1 MARKD
6 IKAFDFTSEQSRT
19 AAAENGRK
27 GGIASG
33 QARRQ
38 KKTLSELAKMI
49 AENPAPAAAKKK
61 LAKMG
66 ISDEDAN
73 NNACIAAAVY
83 DKAIKGNMQAVDK
96 WEELTAASKND
107 DEKYYLP
114 GRVLG
119 KAFVDINRQIKPNI
133 EYVFEGGRGGL
144 KSSFVAFKIV
154 ELIKNNPQMHACI
167 TRQVAGTLKDSVYA
181 NMKWAI
187 NELGL
192 MEEFECKVSPLEIK
206 YIKTGQTIYFR
217 GLDDETKLKSI
228 KPEFGYIGILWK
240 EEKDQMKGDAQ
251 ERSVNQSVLRGGDE
265 SYDFSSYNPPK
276 SKSNWVN
283 RIKLIPNPKR
293 VIHHSS
299 YLEAPAEWLGQKF
312 IDDAAHL
319 KEINPEAYEH
329 EYLGVPNGDGG
340 NVFEYLEIRD
350 ITDEEISHMD
360 RIFAGVD
367 YGWYPDQFCYLRTYY
382 DSAREKI
389 YLIDELYVNK
399 WSNSKTADWIKKKG
413 YDDYTMIC
421 DSAEPKSVNDFRD
434 AGLPARGAI
443 KGPGSIE
450 YGFKFL
456 QTKTLVIDPKRTPN
470 AYKEITEYEYDR
482 DKEGNPYAE
491 LSAQDKAN
499 KGKQYEKEQRQR
511 TYERRIRK
519 TKREVFGLQ
528 TGVDNAPNE
537 KAKFALQQDLDR
549 KSYLLQKQNAAY
561 KDYCKQNDLREL
573 QDRLMIAKWNRQNA
587 AKARG
592 AAKRYKTA
600 KGID

>member
-1 MARKD
+1 MSAKKMGLGRGLNTL
-6 IKAFDFTSEQSRT
+6 IPKAPIVDEEDVEQVKKKVSKSSKTKKKEETKKELTLPIDKIEPNPDQPRNQFDED
-19 AAAENGRK
+19 
-27 GGIASG
+27 
-33 QARRQ
+33 
-38 KKTLSELAKMI
+38 TLQELADSIKQYGMLQPILVTPKDDFYEII
-49 AENPAPAAAKKK
+49 AGERRWRAAK
-61 LAKMG
+61 
-66 ISDEDAN
+66 
-73 NNACIAAAVY
+73 
-83 DKAIKGNMQAVDK
+83 QAGLNEVPVMIR
-96 WEELTAASKND
+96 
-107 DEKYYLP
+107 KY
-114 GRVLG
+114 
-119 KAFVDINRQIKPNI
+119 NEN
-133 EYVFEGGRGGL
+133 E
-144 KSSFVAFKIV
+144 IV
-154 ELIKNNPQMHACI
+154 EIALIENIQRDNLNPIEEAMAYK
-167 TRQVAGTLKDSVYA
+167 R
-181 NMKWAI
+181 
-187 NELGL
+187 L

-283 RIKLIPNPKR
+283 RIKLTPNPKR

-340 NVFEYLEIRD
+340 NVFEYLEIRN
-350 ITDEEISHMD
+350 ITDEEISRMD

-482 DKEGNPYAE
+482 DKEGNVISGYPDGNDHAISALRYAYE
-491 LSAQDKAN
+491 PLFNRRGNSA
-499 KGKQYEKEQRQR
+499 
-511 TYERRIRK
+511 
-519 TKREVFGLQ
+519 
-528 TGVDNAPNE
+528 
-537 KAKFALQQDLDR
+537 
-549 KSYLLQKQNAAY
+549 
-561 KDYCKQNDLREL
+561 
-573 QDRLMIAKWNRQNA
+573 
-587 AKARG
+587 
-592 AAKRYKTA
+592 
-600 KGID
+600 

>member
-1 MARKD
+1 MANEKNL
-6 IKAFDFTSEQSRT
+6 IPNSERT
-19 AAAENGRK
+19 PSELREMTRK

-49 AENPAPAAAKKK
+49 AENPAPTAAKKK
-61 LAKMG
+61 LTKMG

-73 NNACIAAAVY
+73 NNACIVAAVY

-96 WEELTAASKND
+96 WEQLVAVSKSDESKYELPA
-107 DEKYYLP
+107 
-114 GRVLG
+114 RVLG

-283 RIKLIPNPKR
+283 RIKLVPNPKR

-350 ITDEEISHMD
+350 ITDEEISRMD

-367 YGWYPDQFCYLRTYY
+367 YGWYPDAFCYLRTYY

-456 QTKTLVIDPKRTPN
+456 QTKTIVIDPKRTPN

-482 DKEGNPYAE
+482 DKEGNVISGYPDGDDHAISALRYAYE
-491 LSAQDKAN
+491 PLFNRRGYSA
-499 KGKQYEKEQRQR
+499 
-511 TYERRIRK
+511 
-519 TKREVFGLQ
+519 
-528 TGVDNAPNE
+528 
-537 KAKFALQQDLDR
+537 
-549 KSYLLQKQNAAY
+549 
-561 KDYCKQNDLREL
+561 
-573 QDRLMIAKWNRQNA
+573 
-587 AKARG
+587 
-592 AAKRYKTA
+592 
-600 KGID
+600 

>member
-1 MARKD
+1 MANEENLKP
-6 IKAFDFTSEQSRT
+6 FTSNQSREE
-19 AAAENGRK
+19 AVRNGQK

-33 QARRQ
+33 YSRRQ
-38 KKTLSELAKMI
+38 KKALSDYVKII
-49 AENPAPAAAKKK
+49 AESPASSTAKKK

-66 ISDEDAN
+66 IADEDAN
-73 NNACIAAAVY
+73 NMAVVATSLYKKAA
-83 DKAIKGNMQAVDK
+83 DGNIQAIEK
-96 WEELTAASKND
+96 WEQLTAASKDD
-107 DEKYYLP
+107 DEKYELP
-114 GRVLG
+114 ARVLG

-367 YGWYPDQFCYLRTYY
+367 YGWYPDAFCYLRTYY

-413 YDDYTMIC
+413 YDDYAMIC

-456 QTKTLVIDPKRTPN
+456 QTKTIVIDPKRTPN
-470 AYKEITEYEYDR
+470 AYKEIAEYEYDR
-482 DKEGNPYAE
+482 DKEGNVISGYPDGNDHAISALRYAYE
-491 LSAQDKAN
+491 PLFNRRGYSA
-499 KGKQYEKEQRQR
+499 
-511 TYERRIRK
+511 
-519 TKREVFGLQ
+519 
-528 TGVDNAPNE
+528 
-537 KAKFALQQDLDR
+537 
-549 KSYLLQKQNAAY
+549 
-561 KDYCKQNDLREL
+561 
-573 QDRLMIAKWNRQNA
+573 
-587 AKARG
+587 
-592 AAKRYKTA
+592 
-600 KGID
+600 

>member
-1 MARKD
+1 MANEKNL
-6 IKAFDFTSEQSRT
+6 IPNSERT
-19 AAAENGRK
+19 PSELREITRK
-27 GGIASG
+27 GGIKSG

-49 AENPAPAAAKKK
+49 AENPAPTTAKKK
-61 LAKMG
+61 LTKMG

-73 NNACIAAAVY
+73 NNACIVAAVY

-96 WEELTAASKND
+96 WEQLVAVSKSDESKYELPA
-107 DEKYYLP
+107 
-114 GRVLG
+114 RVLG

-144 KSSFVAFKIV
+144 KSSYVAFKIV

-283 RIKLIPNPKR
+283 RIKLMPNPKR

-367 YGWYPDQFCYLRTYY
+367 YGWYPDAFCYLRTYY

-456 QTKTLVIDPKRTPN
+456 QTKTIVIDPKRTPN

-482 DKEGNPYAE
+482 DKEGNVISGYPDGDDHAISALRYAYE
-491 LSAQDKAN
+491 PLFNRRGYSA
-499 KGKQYEKEQRQR
+499 
-511 TYERRIRK
+511 
-519 TKREVFGLQ
+519 
-528 TGVDNAPNE
+528 
-537 KAKFALQQDLDR
+537 
-549 KSYLLQKQNAAY
+549 
-561 KDYCKQNDLREL
+561 
-573 QDRLMIAKWNRQNA
+573 
-587 AKARG
+587 
-592 AAKRYKTA
+592 
-600 KGID
+600 

>member
-1 MARKD
+1 MANEENLKP
-6 IKAFDFTSEQSRT
+6 FTSNQSREE
-19 AAAENGRK
+19 AVRNGQK

-33 QARRQ
+33 YSRRQ
-38 KKTLSELAKMI
+38 KKALSDYVKII
-49 AENPAPAAAKKK
+49 AESPASSTAKKK

-66 ISDEDAN
+66 IADEDAN
-73 NNACIAAAVY
+73 NMAVVATSLYKKAA
-83 DKAIKGNMQAVDK
+83 DGNIQAIEK
-96 WEELTAASKND
+96 WEQLTAASKDD
-107 DEKYYLP
+107 DEKYELP
-114 GRVLG
+114 ARVLG

-350 ITDEEISHMD
+350 ITDDEISRMD
-360 RIFAGVD
+360 RVFAGVD
-367 YGWYPDQFCYLRTYY
+367 YGWYPDAFCYLRTYY

-482 DKEGNPYAE
+482 DKEGNVISGYPDGNDHAISALRYAYE
-491 LSAQDKAN
+491 PLFNRRGYSA
-499 KGKQYEKEQRQR
+499 
-511 TYERRIRK
+511 
-519 TKREVFGLQ
+519 
-528 TGVDNAPNE
+528 
-537 KAKFALQQDLDR
+537 
-549 KSYLLQKQNAAY
+549 
-561 KDYCKQNDLREL
+561 
-573 QDRLMIAKWNRQNA
+573 
-587 AKARG
+587 
-592 AAKRYKTA
+592 
-600 KGID
+600 

>member
-1 MARKD
+1 MANEKNLRPGSMQSK
-6 IKAFDFTSEQSRT
+6 SEAR
-19 AAAENGRK
+19 ANGRK

-33 QARRQ
+33 QARRR

-49 AENPAPAAAKKK
+49 ADNPAPDNTRAK

-73 NNACIAAAVY
+73 NNAVVAASIYA
-83 DKAIKGNMQAVDK
+83 KAIKGNMQAVDK
-96 WEELTAASKND
+96 WEQLVAVSKSDESEYELPA
-107 DEKYYLP
+107 
-114 GRVLG
+114 RVLG

-367 YGWYPDQFCYLRTYY
+367 YGWYPDAFCYLRTYY

-482 DKEGNPYAE
+482 DKEGNVISGYPDGNDHAISALRYAYE
-491 LSAQDKAN
+491 PLFNRRGYSA
-499 KGKQYEKEQRQR
+499 
-511 TYERRIRK
+511 
-519 TKREVFGLQ
+519 
-528 TGVDNAPNE
+528 
-537 KAKFALQQDLDR
+537 
-549 KSYLLQKQNAAY
+549 
-561 KDYCKQNDLREL
+561 
-573 QDRLMIAKWNRQNA
+573 
-587 AKARG
+587 
-592 AAKRYKTA
+592 
-600 KGID
+600 

>member
-1 MARKD
+1 MANDQNLNNR
-6 IKAFDFTSEQSRT
+6 AATQFRAGEEQVRI
-19 AAAENGRK
+19 AKK

-49 AENPAPAAAKKK
+49 AENPAPTAAKKK
-61 LAKMG
+61 LTKMG

-73 NNACIAAAVY
+73 NNACIVAAVY

-96 WEELTAASKND
+96 WEQLVAVSKSDESKYELPA
-107 DEKYYLP
+107 
-114 GRVLG
+114 RVLG

-350 ITDEEISHMD
+350 ITDEEISRMD

-367 YGWYPDQFCYLRTYY
+367 YGWYPDAFCYLRTYY

-456 QTKTLVIDPKRTPN
+456 QTKTIVIDPKRTPN

-482 DKEGNPYAE
+482 DKEGNVISGYPDGNDHAISALRYAYE
-491 LSAQDKAN
+491 PLFNRRGYSA
-499 KGKQYEKEQRQR
+499 
-511 TYERRIRK
+511 
-519 TKREVFGLQ
+519 
-528 TGVDNAPNE
+528 
-537 KAKFALQQDLDR
+537 
-549 KSYLLQKQNAAY
+549 
-561 KDYCKQNDLREL
+561 
-573 QDRLMIAKWNRQNA
+573 
-587 AKARG
+587 
-592 AAKRYKTA
+592 
-600 KGID
+600 

>member
-1 MARKD
+1 MANEKNL
-6 IKAFDFTSEQSRT
+6 IPNSERT
-19 AAAENGRK
+19 PSELREMTRK

-49 AENPAPAAAKKK
+49 AENPAPTAAKKK
-61 LAKMG
+61 LTKMG

-73 NNACIAAAVY
+73 NNACIVAAVY

-96 WEELTAASKND
+96 WEQLVAVSKSDESKYELPA
-107 DEKYYLP
+107 
-114 GRVLG
+114 RVLG

-283 RIKLIPNPKR
+283 RIKLVPNPKR

-350 ITDEEISHMD
+350 IADEEISRMD

-367 YGWYPDQFCYLRTYY
+367 YGWYPDAFCYLRTYY

-434 AGLPARGAI
+434 AGLPAKGAI

-456 QTKTLVIDPKRTPN
+456 QTKTIVIDPKRTPN

-482 DKEGNPYAE
+482 DKEGNVISGYPDGNDHAISALRYAYE
-491 LSAQDKAN
+491 PLFNRRGYSA
-499 KGKQYEKEQRQR
+499 
-511 TYERRIRK
+511 
-519 TKREVFGLQ
+519 
-528 TGVDNAPNE
+528 
-537 KAKFALQQDLDR
+537 
-549 KSYLLQKQNAAY
+549 
-561 KDYCKQNDLREL
+561 
-573 QDRLMIAKWNRQNA
+573 
-587 AKARG
+587 
-592 AAKRYKTA
+592 
-600 KGID
+600 

>member
-1 MARKD
+1 MANEKNLRPGSMQSK
-6 IKAFDFTSEQSRT
+6 SEVR
-19 AAAENGRK
+19 ENGRK

-33 QARRQ
+33 QARRR

-49 AENPAPAAAKKK
+49 ADNPAPDNTRAK

-73 NNACIAAAVY
+73 NNAVVAASIYA
-83 DKAIKGNMQAVDK
+83 KAIKGNMQAVDK
-96 WEELTAASKND
+96 WEQLVAVSKSDESKYELPA
-107 DEKYYLP
+107 
-114 GRVLG
+114 RVLG
-119 KAFVDINRQIKPNI
+119 KEFVDINRQIKPNI

-283 RIKLIPNPKR
+283 KIKLVPNPKR

-299 YLEAPAEWLGQKF
+299 YLEAPEEWLGQKF
-312 IDDAAHL
+312 IDDAEHL

-329 EYLGVPNGDGG
+329 EYLGIPNGDGG

-367 YGWYPDQFCYLRTYY
+367 YGWYPDAFCYLRTYY

-482 DKEGNPYAE
+482 DKEGNVISGYPDGNDHAISALRYAYE
-491 LSAQDKAN
+491 PLFNRRGYSA
-499 KGKQYEKEQRQR
+499 
-511 TYERRIRK
+511 
-519 TKREVFGLQ
+519 
-528 TGVDNAPNE
+528 
-537 KAKFALQQDLDR
+537 
-549 KSYLLQKQNAAY
+549 
-561 KDYCKQNDLREL
+561 
-573 QDRLMIAKWNRQNA
+573 
-587 AKARG
+587 
-592 AAKRYKTA
+592 
-600 KGID
+600 

>member
-1 MARKD
+1 MANEKNL
-6 IKAFDFTSEQSRT
+6 IPNSERT
-19 AAAENGRK
+19 PSELREITKK
-27 GGIASG
+27 GGIKSG
-33 QARRQ
+33 EVRRQ

-61 LAKMG
+61 LTKMG

-73 NNACIAAAVY
+73 NNACIVAAVY

-96 WEELTAASKND
+96 WEQLVAVSKSDESKYELPA
-107 DEKYYLP
+107 
-114 GRVLG
+114 RVLG

-350 ITDEEISHMD
+350 ITDEEISRMD

-456 QTKTLVIDPKRTPN
+456 QTKTIVIDPKRTPN

-482 DKEGNPYAE
+482 DKEGNVISGYPDGDDHAISALRYAYE
-491 LSAQDKAN
+491 PLFNRRGYSA
-499 KGKQYEKEQRQR
+499 
-511 TYERRIRK
+511 
-519 TKREVFGLQ
+519 
-528 TGVDNAPNE
+528 
-537 KAKFALQQDLDR
+537 
-549 KSYLLQKQNAAY
+549 
-561 KDYCKQNDLREL
+561 
-573 QDRLMIAKWNRQNA
+573 
-587 AKARG
+587 
-592 AAKRYKTA
+592 
-600 KGID
+600 

>member
-1 MARKD
+1 MANEKNLRPGSMQSK
-6 IKAFDFTSEQSRT
+6 SEAR
-19 AAAENGRK
+19 ANGKK

-33 QARRQ
+33 QARRR

-49 AENPAPAAAKKK
+49 ADNPAPDNTRAK

-73 NNACIAAAVY
+73 NNAVVAASIYA
-83 DKAIKGNMQAVDK
+83 KAIKGNMQAVDK
-96 WEELTAASKND
+96 WEQLVAVSKSDESEYELPA
-107 DEKYYLP
+107 
-114 GRVLG
+114 RVLG

-482 DKEGNPYAE
+482 DKEGNVISGYPDGNDHAISALRYAYE
-491 LSAQDKAN
+491 PLFNRRGYSA
-499 KGKQYEKEQRQR
+499 
-511 TYERRIRK
+511 
-519 TKREVFGLQ
+519 
-528 TGVDNAPNE
+528 
-537 KAKFALQQDLDR
+537 
-549 KSYLLQKQNAAY
+549 
-561 KDYCKQNDLREL
+561 
-573 QDRLMIAKWNRQNA
+573 
-587 AKARG
+587 
-592 AAKRYKTA
+592 
-600 KGID
+600 

>member
-1 MARKD
+1 MANEKNLIPNSER
-6 IKAFDFTSEQSRT
+6 TSSELREM
-19 AAAENGRK
+19 ARK

-33 QARRQ
+33 RARRQ

-49 AENPAPAAAKKK
+49 AENPAPTAAKKK
-61 LAKMG
+61 LTKMG

-73 NNACIAAAVY
+73 NNACIVAAVY

-96 WEELTAASKND
+96 WEQLVAVSKSDESKYELPA
-107 DEKYYLP
+107 
-114 GRVLG
+114 RVLG

-283 RIKLIPNPKR
+283 RIKLVPNPKR

-350 ITDEEISHMD
+350 IADEEISRMD

-367 YGWYPDQFCYLRTYY
+367 YGWYPDAFCYLRTYY

-456 QTKTLVIDPKRTPN
+456 QTKTIVIDPKRTPN

-482 DKEGNPYAE
+482 DKEGNVISGYPDGNDHAISALRYAYE
-491 LSAQDKAN
+491 PLFNRRGYSA
-499 KGKQYEKEQRQR
+499 
-511 TYERRIRK
+511 
-519 TKREVFGLQ
+519 
-528 TGVDNAPNE
+528 
-537 KAKFALQQDLDR
+537 
-549 KSYLLQKQNAAY
+549 
-561 KDYCKQNDLREL
+561 
-573 QDRLMIAKWNRQNA
+573 
-587 AKARG
+587 
-592 AAKRYKTA
+592 
-600 KGID
+600 

>member
-1 MARKD
+1 MANEENLKPFKPGRS
-6 IKAFDFTSEQSRT
+6 SEE
-19 AAAENGRK
+19 AAKNGQK

-33 QARRQ
+33 QSRRQ

-49 AENPAPAAAKKK
+49 AENPAPTAAKKK
-61 LAKMG
+61 LTKMG

-73 NNACIAAAVY
+73 NNACIVAAVY
-83 DKAIKGNMQAVDK
+83 NKAIKGNMQAVDK
-96 WEELTAASKND
+96 WEQLVAVSKSDESKYELPA
-107 DEKYYLP
+107 
-114 GRVLG
+114 RVLG

-283 RIKLIPNPKR
+283 RIKLMPNPKR
-293 VIHHSS
+293 VIHHSN

-367 YGWYPDQFCYLRTYY
+367 YGWYPDAFCYLRTYY

-456 QTKTLVIDPKRTPN
+456 QTKTIVIDPKRTPN

-482 DKEGNPYAE
+482 DKEGNVISGYPDGDDHAISALRYAYE
-491 LSAQDKAN
+491 PLFNRRGYSA
-499 KGKQYEKEQRQR
+499 
-511 TYERRIRK
+511 
-519 TKREVFGLQ
+519 
-528 TGVDNAPNE
+528 
-537 KAKFALQQDLDR
+537 
-549 KSYLLQKQNAAY
+549 
-561 KDYCKQNDLREL
+561 
-573 QDRLMIAKWNRQNA
+573 
-587 AKARG
+587 
-592 AAKRYKTA
+592 
-600 KGID
+600 

>member
-1 MARKD
+1 MANEENL
-6 IKAFDFTSEQSRT
+6 IPNSERT
-19 AAAENGRK
+19 PSELREITKK
-27 GGIASG
+27 GGIKSG
-33 QARRQ
+33 EVRRQ

-49 AENPAPAAAKKK
+49 AENPAPTAAKKK
-61 LAKMG
+61 LTKMG
-66 ISDEDAN
+66 ISDDDAN
-73 NNACIAAAVY
+73 NNACIVAAVY

-96 WEELTAASKND
+96 WEQLVAVSKSDESKYELPA
-107 DEKYYLP
+107 
-114 GRVLG
+114 RVLG

-144 KSSFVAFKIV
+144 KSSFVAFKII

-283 RIKLIPNPKR
+283 RIKLVPNPKR

-312 IDDAAHL
+312 IDDAEHL

-329 EYLGVPNGDGG
+329 EYLGIPNGDGG

-367 YGWYPDQFCYLRTYY
+367 YGWYPDAFCYLRTYY

-482 DKEGNPYAE
+482 DKEGNVISGYPDGNDHAISALRYAYE
-491 LSAQDKAN
+491 PLFNRRGYSA
-499 KGKQYEKEQRQR
+499 
-511 TYERRIRK
+511 
-519 TKREVFGLQ
+519 
-528 TGVDNAPNE
+528 
-537 KAKFALQQDLDR
+537 
-549 KSYLLQKQNAAY
+549 
-561 KDYCKQNDLREL
+561 
-573 QDRLMIAKWNRQNA
+573 
-587 AKARG
+587 
-592 AAKRYKTA
+592 
-600 KGID
+600 

>member
-1 MARKD
+1 MANEENLKPFKPGRS
-6 IKAFDFTSEQSRT
+6 SEE
-19 AAAENGRK
+19 AVKNGQK

-33 QARRQ
+33 QSRRQ

-49 AENPAPAAAKKK
+49 AENPAPTAAKKK
-61 LAKMG
+61 LTKMG

-73 NNACIAAAVY
+73 NNACIVAAVY

-96 WEELTAASKND
+96 WEQLVAVSKSDESKYELPA
-107 DEKYYLP
+107 
-114 GRVLG
+114 RVLG

-283 RIKLIPNPKR
+283 RIKLMPNPKR

-367 YGWYPDQFCYLRTYY
+367 YGWYPDAFCYLRTYY

-456 QTKTLVIDPKRTPN
+456 QTKTIVIDPKRTPN
-470 AYKEITEYEYDR
+470 AYKEIKEYEYDR
-482 DKEGNPYAE
+482 DKEGNVISGYPDGDDHAISALRYAYE
-491 LSAQDKAN
+491 PLFNRRGYSA
-499 KGKQYEKEQRQR
+499 
-511 TYERRIRK
+511 
-519 TKREVFGLQ
+519 
-528 TGVDNAPNE
+528 
-537 KAKFALQQDLDR
+537 
-549 KSYLLQKQNAAY
+549 
-561 KDYCKQNDLREL
+561 
-573 QDRLMIAKWNRQNA
+573 
-587 AKARG
+587 
-592 AAKRYKTA
+592 
-600 KGID
+600 

>member
-1 MARKD
+1 
-6 IKAFDFTSEQSRT
+6 
-19 AAAENGRK
+19 
-27 GGIASG
+27 
-33 QARRQ
+33 
-38 KKTLSELAKMI
+38 
-49 AENPAPAAAKKK
+49 
-61 LAKMG
+61 
-66 ISDEDAN
+66 
-73 NNACIAAAVY
+73 
-83 DKAIKGNMQAVDK
+83 MQAVDK
-96 WEELTAASKND
+96 WEQLVSVSKSDESKYELPA
-107 DEKYYLP
+107 
-114 GRVLG
+114 RVLG

-350 ITDEEISHMD
+350 ITDEEISRMD

-367 YGWYPDQFCYLRTYY
+367 YGWYPDAFCYLRTYY

-482 DKEGNPYAE
+482 DKEGNVISGYPDGNDHAISALRYAYE
-491 LSAQDKAN
+491 PLFNRRGYSA
-499 KGKQYEKEQRQR
+499 
-511 TYERRIRK
+511 
-519 TKREVFGLQ
+519 
-528 TGVDNAPNE
+528 
-537 KAKFALQQDLDR
+537 
-549 KSYLLQKQNAAY
+549 
-561 KDYCKQNDLREL
+561 
-573 QDRLMIAKWNRQNA
+573 
-587 AKARG
+587 
-592 AAKRYKTA
+592 
-600 KGID
+600 

>member
-1 MARKD
+1 MANDQNLNNGVTTQFR
-6 IKAFDFTSEQSRT
+6 TGEEQARI
-19 AAAENGRK
+19 AKK

-33 QARRQ
+33 QSRRQ

-49 AENPAPAAAKKK
+49 AENPAPTAAKKK
-61 LAKMG
+61 LTKMG
-66 ISDEDAN
+66 ISDDDAN
-73 NNACIAAAVY
+73 NNACIVAAVY

-96 WEELTAASKND
+96 WEQLVAVSKSDENKYELPA
-107 DEKYYLP
+107 
-114 GRVLG
+114 RVLG

-206 YIKTGQTIYFR
+206 YIKTGQIIYFR

-283 RIKLIPNPKR
+283 RIKLVPNPKR

-350 ITDEEISHMD
+350 IADEEISRMD

-367 YGWYPDQFCYLRTYY
+367 YGWYPDAFCYLRTYY

-399 WSNSKTADWIKKKG
+399 WSNSKTAEWIKKKG

-482 DKEGNPYAE
+482 DKEGNVISGYPDGNDHAISALRYAYE
-491 LSAQDKAN
+491 PLFNRRGYSA
-499 KGKQYEKEQRQR
+499 
-511 TYERRIRK
+511 
-519 TKREVFGLQ
+519 
-528 TGVDNAPNE
+528 
-537 KAKFALQQDLDR
+537 
-549 KSYLLQKQNAAY
+549 
-561 KDYCKQNDLREL
+561 
-573 QDRLMIAKWNRQNA
+573 
-587 AKARG
+587 
-592 AAKRYKTA
+592 
-600 KGID
+600 

>member
-1 MARKD
+1 MANEKNL
-6 IKAFDFTSEQSRT
+6 IPNSERT
-19 AAAENGRK
+19 PSELREITKK
-27 GGIASG
+27 GGIKSG
-33 QARRQ
+33 EVRRQ

-49 AENPAPAAAKKK
+49 AENPAPTAAKKK
-61 LAKMG
+61 LTKMG

-73 NNACIAAAVY
+73 NNACIVAAVY

-96 WEELTAASKND
+96 WEQLVAVSKLDESKYELPA
-107 DEKYYLP
+107 
-114 GRVLG
+114 RVLG

-144 KSSFVAFKIV
+144 KSSYVAFKIV

-283 RIKLIPNPKR
+283 RIKLVPNPKR

-350 ITDEEISHMD
+350 ITDEEINRMD

-367 YGWYPDQFCYLRTYY
+367 YGWYPDAFCYLRTYY

-399 WSNSKTADWIKKKG
+399 WSNSKTAEWIKKKG

-482 DKEGNPYAE
+482 DKEGNVISGYPDGNDHAISALRYAYE
-491 LSAQDKAN
+491 PLFNRRGHSA
-499 KGKQYEKEQRQR
+499 
-511 TYERRIRK
+511 
-519 TKREVFGLQ
+519 
-528 TGVDNAPNE
+528 
-537 KAKFALQQDLDR
+537 
-549 KSYLLQKQNAAY
+549 
-561 KDYCKQNDLREL
+561 
-573 QDRLMIAKWNRQNA
+573 
-587 AKARG
+587 
-592 AAKRYKTA
+592 
-600 KGID
+600 